1 MVHRSSAHNA
11 VRPPREA
18 RGIPSYNPIAPED
31 TMPQPRMIARCQ
43 RHPAALAWLGL
54 AILAVAAAPAVAAV
68 TSYTATLSGAA
79 ESPPNAS
86 PGAGFAQV
94 DIDPVAHTM
103 RVLVSFEGLQ
113 ANVTNAHIHGPTAV
127 AGTGTAG
134 VATTT
139 PTFPGFPAGVTAGV
153 YDVTFDMTQASS
165 FNASFIT
172 ANGGTPATAEAAL
185 FAAIDAGKAYVNVH
199 STLYPGGEIRGFLES
214 MVTPTEASNWGGV
227 KSLFR

>member
-1 MVHRSSAHNA
+1 
-11 VRPPREA
+11 
-18 RGIPSYNPIAPED
+18 
-31 TMPQPRMIARCQ
+31 MPQLRTITRSQ
-43 RHPAALAWLGL
+43 RRPAAQAWLAVAVL
-54 AILAVAAAPAVAAV
+54 AMAPLALAAAPAVAAV
-68 TSYTATLSGAA
+68 TSYTATLTGAA

-86 PGAGFAQV
+86 PGTGFAQV

-103 RVLVSFEGLQ
+103 RVLVSFEGLL

-139 PTFPGFPAGVTAGV
+139 PTFPGFPAGVTAGI
-153 YDVTFDMTQASS
+153 YDNTFDMTQASS

-172 ANGGTPATAEAAL
+172 ANGGTPALAEAAL

-199 STLYPGGEIRGFLES
+199 TTMFTGGEIRGFLQS
-214 MVTPTEASNWGGV
+214 MVTPTESSNWGGV

>member
-1 MVHRSSAHNA
+1 MTL
-11 VRPPREA
+11 
-18 RGIPSYNPIAPED
+18 YTPIATED
-31 TMPQPRMIARCQ
+31 TMSQPRTIKRNR
-43 RHPAALAWLGL
+43 RHPAALAWVGL
-54 AILAVAAAPAVAAV
+54 ALLAVAAAPAVADV

-113 ANVTNAHIHGPTAV
+113 GNVTNAHIHGPTAV
-127 AGTGTAG
+127 AGAGTAG

-139 PTFPGFPAGVTAGV
+139 PTFPGFPAGVTAGL
-153 YDVTFDMTQASS
+153 YDAAFDMTQASS
-165 FNASFIT
+165 FNAAFLT
-172 ANGGTPATAEAAL
+172 ANGGDPAIAEAAL
-185 FAAIDAGKAYVNVH
+185 FAAIEAGKAYVNVH
-199 STLYPGGEIRGFLES
+199 TTMYTAGEIRGFLQP
-214 MVTPTEASNWGGV
+214 MATPTEASNWGGV